1 MDDFEDFKTSI
12 KVMTEMG
19 MDEATQES
27 IFSILAG
34 ILHLGNVVFQ
44 ETKSAHGTCHLHC
57 FIPHFSKNNSVKR
70 DAMIT
75 PEVLANSQ
83 RGPAASI
90 LPNTANEVA

>member
-1 MDDFEDFKTSI
+1 MDDLEDFKTSI

-44 ETKSAHGTCHLHC
+44 ETKSAHGTCHLRRFVAYH
-57 FIPHFSKNNSVKR
+57 SNNKFKTRSYVHQ
-70 DAMIT
+70 
-75 PEVLANSQ
+75 EHLASF
-83 RGPAASI
+83 
-90 LPNTANEVA
+90 L